1 MKVGDTIPPLTKP
14 PIERIQLVRYAGAS
28 GDFNPIHVD
37 ETFAKAAGYPS
48 VFAHGMLT
56 MGTLGQFVVDWLGDP
71 RRLKKLSVRFST
83 IVWPGDV
90 ITCDGTVRKVEN
102 GLATCDLRA
111 VNQKGEVVVKGA
123 AEVAV

>member
-1 MKVGDTIPPLTKP
+1 MQAGDVIPAVKKP

-56 MGTLGQFVVDWLGDP
+56 MGTLGQFLNQWLGDP
-71 RRLKKLSVRFST
+71 RRLRKFSVRFST

-90 ITCDGTVRKVEN
+90 ITCQGTVRKVD
-102 GLATCDLRA
+102 GGVATCDFQA
-111 VNQKGEVVVKGA
+111 VNQKGEAVVKGS
-123 AEVAV
+123 AEVTI